1 MLLRCPK
8 CRSSRVRQG
17 YSKPHLLLRL
27 IGYNDLLCDG
37 CNLNYRAFT
46 IPGTVPESSRS
57 RKRRHRQETNNVL
70 GDDAG
75 SSEMPPSRHS
85 SSSSPE
91 RKKDHAANPLGFL
104 SYYLKLRLDVLLGRH
119 KTPRPLDINW
129 RWRHWKRRK
138 KQG

>member
-1 MLLRCPK
+1 MLLHCPK

-17 YSKPHLLLRL
+17 YSKSHFLLRL

-46 IPGTVPESSRS
+46 IPGTVPESTRS
-57 RKRRHRQETNNVL
+57 RKRHHRQETKDVP

-75 SSEMPPSRHS
+75 SSEMSPSRRS
-85 SSSSPE
+85 SSTSPD
-91 RKKDHAANPLGFL
+91 RKKDHAANPFGFL